1 MPSTGT
7 PISKTAIGAF
17 LLARID
23 RVRPAGQD
31 DALRAAQSSDTSKGW
46 ISQYLLLAHAA
57 GDELGDLGAE
67 IEDQDFLVHSGF
79 HRVKTLIANY
89 SP

>member
-1 MPSTGT
+1 MPLG
-7 PISKTAIGAF
+7 
-17 LLARID
+17 RE
-23 RVRPAGQD
+23 
-31 DALRAAQSSDTSKGW
+31 AADEVVGHVEGVDFAVH
-46 ISQYLLLAHAA
+46 LLLAHAA